1 MNIEFDFMIAE
12 EVSFLNA
19 FISCIFPFP
28 ILDFEVNCYS
38 VRGPVQLAPALAE
51 TWENHY

>member
-1 MNIEFDFMIAE
+1 MIAE
-12 EVSFLNA
+12 EVSFSECFHFLY
-19 FISCIFPFP
+19 ISLSDFGFLSQ
-28 ILDFEVNCYS
+28 LDCYS